1 MQHIY
6 LALAVQQLLFGLAWA
21 LAGRVWSEAAA
32 FSRLWLGF
40 CISSALGL
48 ALTVGRLVL
57 PPWLGMLTADVL
69 LVLAFVLVWRAVER
83 FFNLVPS
90 ARLQSLVVV
99 MTLLA
104 LLAIG
109 PSPDRTAARTALLLL
124 LVGGVILRSAS
135 RSHRPMAHEFGQRIS
150 WLVHLPGGAVALMMV
165 VFAALVLAGPPEAWT
180 LYHPEQPGW
189 LLGYAL
195 LVASFG
201 VHFAYG
207 GMLVTRMARRL
218 LHLSHHDSLT
228 GLLNRR
234 AMHAVLAAEWQRHQ
248 RLQGGFTLLMLDL
261 DHFKRV
267 NDRFGH
273 AVGDVALVT
282 VARLMD
288 QLLRPTDRAG
298 RHGGEEFVILL
309 PGIDATLGASVA
321 ERLRLA
327 LVDTLVPVGEGTG
340 LQLTV
345 SIGVASAAPG
355 DASVEAVMQRAD
367 QALYQAKSQGR
378 NCVVLAAEPPPPP
391 QGPPAL
397 RGLSA
402 AAKAARADEF

>member
-1 MQHIY
+1 
-6 LALAVQQLLFGLAWA
+6 
-21 LAGRVWSEAAA
+21 
-32 FSRLWLGF
+32 
-40 CISSALGL
+40 
-48 ALTVGRLVL
+48 
-57 PPWLGMLTADVL
+57 
-69 LVLAFVLVWRAVER
+69 VLVWRAVEQ
-83 FFNLVPS
+83 FFDVAPSDRSQVAVMLV
-90 ARLQSLVVV
+90 ALV
-99 MTLLA
+99 A
-104 LLAIG
+104 LLWMG
-109 PSPDRTAARTALLLL
+109 PSPERTAARTALLLL

-135 RSHRPMAHEFGQRIS
+135 QSHRPMAHEFGRVIA
-150 WLVHLPGGAVALMMV
+150 WMVHVPGATVALLMV
-165 VFAALVLAGPPEAWT
+165 LFAMLVMAGPPAVWT
-180 LYHPEQPGW
+180 VYHPEQPGW
-189 LLGYAL
+189 LLGYTL
-195 LVASFG
+195 LVASSG

-207 GMLVTRMARRL
+207 GMLVARMARRL
-218 LHLSHHDSLT
+218 LHLSRHDSLT

-234 AMHAVLAAEWQRHQ
+234 AMHEVLVAEWQRHQ

-282 VARLMD
+282 VAQLMD

-367 QALYQAKSQGR
+367 QALYQAKAQGR
-378 NCVVLAAEPPPPP
+378 NQVVLAAEPAPPP

-397 RGLSA
+397 RGLNA